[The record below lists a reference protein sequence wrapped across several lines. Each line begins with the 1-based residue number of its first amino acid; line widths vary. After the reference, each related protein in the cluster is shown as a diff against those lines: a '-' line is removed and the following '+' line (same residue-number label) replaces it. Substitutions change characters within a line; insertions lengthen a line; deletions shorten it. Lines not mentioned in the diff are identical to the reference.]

1 MTTTTMRIGLM
12 ADPGLP
18 EKVAESVAADLSRE
32 LSDDPGAVGGAG
44 VRWEVEVSSG
54 ALPLTLEGEI
64 PLMERAGEIRDGRG
78 WDYVVYLTDLPRV
91 HDGQSVLCEVSSAA
105 RAALVVLPA
114 LGAYRLRRRIRRLMV
129 ALIRSVQEGTMDFP
143 SASAAREAVGHGAV
157 RRVPP
162 GREGDVAY
170 VVLPGRWNRLRLL
183 SGMVRSNRPGRL
195 LSALSS
201 CVAAAAATGAFG
213 IFYASIWNMSD
224 ALSVPRM
231 AAISGVVI
239 AALSAW
245 LIVYNGLWNR
255 LRDAADRWRA
265 GLDNAATIITV
276 GLSVALMYMVLWSAL
291 FVLGLA
297 VITGDYL
304 ASQLGH
310 PVSLFDYLHLSW
322 LAASL
327 GTLAG
332 ALGSNFDS
340 DESIREATYSRRVHE
355 RRRLADDY
363 QD

>member
-1 MTTTTMRIGLM
+1 MTATTMRIGLM

-18 EKVAESVAADLSRE
+18 EKVAASVAADVSRE
-32 LSDDPGAVGGAG
+32 LSDDPRAVGGAG
-44 VRWEVEVSSG
+44 VQWEVEVSAG

-64 PLMERAGEIRDGRG
+64 PLMERACEIRDGRG

-91 HDGQSVLCEVSSAA
+91 HDGHSMLCEVSSAA

-114 LGAYRLRRRIRRLMV
+114 LGAHRLRRRIRKLVV

-143 SASAAREAVGHGAV
+143 SAPAAREAVGHGAV

-162 GREGDVAY
+162 GRDGDVSY

-245 LIVYNGLWNR
+245 LIGYNGLWNS

-276 GLSVALMYMVLWSAL
+276 GLSVVLMYMILWLVL

-310 PVSLFDYLHLSW
+310 PVTLFDYLHLSW

-340 DESIREATYSRRVHE
+340 DESIREATYNRRVHE
-355 RRRLADDY
+355 RRRLAADY